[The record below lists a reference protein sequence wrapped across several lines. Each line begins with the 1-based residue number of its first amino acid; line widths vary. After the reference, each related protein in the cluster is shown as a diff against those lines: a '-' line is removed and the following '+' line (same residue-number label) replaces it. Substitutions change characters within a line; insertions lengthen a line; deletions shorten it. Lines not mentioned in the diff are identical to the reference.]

1 MPVKSRNNIRLLFA
15 VLLFSLI
22 VFSVNQVIAQ
32 AETPND
38 PDIVAGAQ
46 LYDKWYSI
54 LQGGQP
60 SGDMPIWSRQTTNS
74 RSGLDTWRCSEC
86 HGWDYLGVEGAYRSS
101 SHMTGFPNVMALSAK
116 MSLSEIVDHL
126 KGSKDPAHDFS
137 SYMDDATLKKV
148 AGFLKFGTI
157 NDQEFIDPISLKVVN
172 ENLENGKAL
181 YQSTCVSCHGEDG
194 KLIIFHTEG
203 IDEYLG
209 SVANRDPWRF
219 LHRTR
224 FGVAGTNMPIGY
236 NLGWSPE
243 DGRDILAY
251 VQTFPTGGQVAAVKP
266 FSNVTPTPGKNPGGP
281 TFNLWSG
288 IFTGLGAFVGA
299 AGYSLAFIVGFVL
312 VGFLVVTI
320 LKRKK

>member
-1 MPVKSRNNIRLLFA
+1 MPVKTRNYIRLLFA
-15 VLLFSLI
+15 ILFIFLS

-32 AETPND
+32 AETPTD
-38 PDIVAGAQ
+38 SDIVAGAQ
-46 LYDKWYSI
+46 LYDKWYSV
-54 LQGGQP
+54 LQGEQP
-60 SGDMPIWSRQTTNS
+60 SGDMLIWSRQSTNS

-86 HGWDYLGVEGAYRSS
+86 HGWDYLGVEGAYGSG
-101 SHMTGFPNVMALSAK
+101 SHLTRFPNVMALSAN

-126 KGSKDPAHDFS
+126 KGGKDPAHDFS
-137 SYMDDATLKKV
+137 NYMNDATLMKV
-148 AGFLKFGTI
+148 SEFLKFGTI
-157 NDQEFIDPISLKVVN
+157 NDQEYIDPISLKVVN
-172 ENLENGKAL
+172 ENLENGKSL
-181 YQSTCVSCHGEDG
+181 YQSTCVSCHGDDG
-194 KLIIFHTEG
+194 KLIVFHTEG

-251 VQTFPTGGQVAAVKP
+251 VQTFPTGGQIAAVRP
-266 FSNVTPTPGKNPGGP
+266 FSNATPIPGENPGGP
-281 TFNLWSG
+281 TYNLWSG
-288 IFTGLGAFVGA
+288 ILTGLGAFVGA
-299 AGYSLAFIVGFVL
+299 AGYSLAFIGAFVL
-312 VGFLVVTI
+312 VGFLVVTL

>member
-1 MPVKSRNNIRLLFA
+1 MPVKTRNYIRLLIA
-15 VLLFSLI
+15 VFLISLI
-22 VFSVNQVIAQ
+22 VFSVSQVIAQ
-32 AETPND
+32 AETPTD

-46 LYDKWYSI
+46 LYDKWYAVLESEP
-54 LQGGQP
+54 P
-60 SGDMPIWSRQTTNS
+60 SGDMLIWSRQSTNS

-86 HGWDYLGVEGAYRSS
+86 HGWDYLGVEGAYGSG
-101 SHMTGFPNVMALSAK
+101 SHLTGFPNVMSLSAN

-126 KGSKDPAHDFS
+126 KGGKDPAHDFS
-137 SYMDDATLKKV
+137 NYMDEAALLKV
-148 AGFLKFGTI
+148 ADFLKFGTI
-157 NDQEFIDPISLKVVN
+157 NDHEYIDPISLKVVN
-172 ENLENGKAL
+172 ENIENGKSL
-181 YQSTCVSCHGEDG
+181 YQSTCVSCHGDDG

-251 VQTFPTGGQVAAVKP
+251 VQTFPTGGQVAVGKP
-266 FSNVTPTPGKNPGGP
+266 FSNATPTPGETLGGP
-281 TFNLWSG
+281 TYNLWSG
-288 IFTGLGAFVGA
+288 ILTGLGAFIGA
-299 AGYSLAFIVGFVL
+299 AGYSLAFIGGFVL
-312 VGFLVVTI
+312 VGFLVVTL

>member
-1 MPVKSRNNIRLLFA
+1 MPVKTRNYIRLLFA
-15 VLLFSLI
+15 ILFIFLS

-32 AETPND
+32 AETPTD
-38 PDIVAGAQ
+38 SDIVAGAQ
-46 LYDKWYSI
+46 LYDKWYSV
-54 LQGGQP
+54 LQGEQP
-60 SGDMPIWSRQTTNS
+60 SGDMLIWSRQSTNS

-86 HGWDYLGVEGAYRSS
+86 HGWDYLGVEGAYGSG
-101 SHMTGFPNVMALSAK
+101 SHLTRFPNVMALSAN

-126 KGSKDPAHDFS
+126 KGGKDPAHDFS
-137 SYMDDATLKKV
+137 NYMNDATLMKV
-148 AGFLKFGTI
+148 SEFLKFGTI
-157 NDQEFIDPISLKVVN
+157 NDQEYIDPISLKVVN
-172 ENLENGKAL
+172 ENLENGKSL
-181 YQSTCVSCHGEDG
+181 YQSTCVSCHGDDG
-194 KLIIFHTEG
+194 KLIVFHTEG

-251 VQTFPTGGQVAAVKP
+251 VQTFPTGGQIAAVRP
-266 FSNVTPTPGKNPGGP
+266 FSNATPIPGENPGGP
-281 TFNLWSG
+281 TYNLWSG
-288 IFTGLGAFVGA
+288 ILTGLGAFVGA
-299 AGYSLAFIVGFVL
+299 AGYSLVFIGAFVL
-312 VGFLVVTI
+312 VGFLVVTL